1 MAEPD
6 GVPDGGPAGVKDR
19 GAPPTRSIGGVGI
32 AVGVL
37 LAIGIIVPLL
47 VPIYDQGSPRFLG
60 FPFYYWFQFLLI
72 PVVSLLAYI
81 AFRLSL
87 RSTDKE
93 RAAVGL
99 PPSTERD
106 GDR

>member
-1 MAEPD
+1 MSGTPAPS
-6 GVPDGGPAGVKDR
+6 GPSSSSRWALIYV
-19 GAPPTRSIGGVGI
+19 
-32 AVGVL
+32 
-37 LAIGIIVPLL
+37 LL
-47 VPIYDQGSPRFLG
+47 VPAVVLPLWVALYDREDPTFLG

-99 PPSTERD
+99 PPSPERD

>member
-6 GVPDGGPAGVKDR
+6 EVKDH
-19 GAPPTRSIGGVGI
+19 GAPPTRAGGSVAV

-37 LAIGIIVPLL
+37 LAIGIILPLL
-47 VPIYDQGSPRFLG
+47 VPIYDQVSPRFLG

-72 PVVSLLAYI
+72 PVVSLLSYV

-87 RSTDKE
+87 RSTDRE
-93 RAAVGL
+93 RAAAGL
-99 PPSTERD
+99 APSTERD
-106 GDR
+106 GDG

>member
-1 MAEPD
+1 MPGRD
-6 GVPDGGPAGVKDR
+6 DVKDH
-19 GAPPTRSIGGVGI
+19 GAPPTRSTGGTGVV
-32 AVGVL
+32 VGVL

-47 VPIYDQGSPRFLG
+47 VPVYDQDSPRFLG

-72 PVVSLLAYI
+72 PIVSVLTYV
-81 AFRLSL
+81 AFRLSV

-99 PPSTERD
+99 PPSTERE
-106 GDR
+106 GER